1 MFAATHEGGDSAR
14 TIARIWRLTLDRLAD
29 TPLAIDLLRLL
40 AWYAPDNIPRD
51 LLAGVAAAPALVS
64 AIGRLAAYDMVT
76 DNHDGTLSVHRLVQS
91 LARTP
96 DREDPHRRPEA
107 ISRARDHAAEL
118 LAQAYPTP
126 VRDPANWPRYQAL
139 LPHTDALVTHHTPDH
154 DTDHTAEALIRAAN
168 YRQEQGVLVPA
179 LHAYQRALTARER
192 MLGTTHPHTL
202 ASRNALAGAYEAAGD
217 LGRAIPLYERTLAD
231 SERVLSP
238 GHPRIAVVRANL
250 EGAGTAGC
258 GRTVVMFRVRTPPSG
273 SV

>member
-1 MFAATHEGGDSAR
+1 M
-14 TIARIWRLTLDRLAD
+14 
-29 TPLAIDLLRLL
+29 
-40 AWYAPDNIPRD
+40 
-51 LLAGVAAAPALVS
+51 
-64 AIGRLAAYDMVT
+64 
-76 DNHDGTLSVHRLVQS
+76 
-91 LARTP
+91 
-96 DREDPHRRPEA
+96 
-107 ISRARDHAAEL
+107 
-118 LAQAYPTP
+118 
-126 VRDPANWPRYQAL
+126 RDPANWPRYQAL

-202 ASRNALAGAYEAAGD
+202 ASRNALAYAYEAAGD

-238 GHPRIAVVRANL
+238 GHPADCSGAGEL
-250 EGAGTAGC
+250 GKGAGTAGC